1 MRGFLALLL
10 SINVVL
16 LEAREIEGV
25 EIVEQ
30 IEILDTQLEL
40 NGVGVRSKFFFNIY
54 IGALYLTKN
63 AQQLTDI
70 KEGEAWRVSMHFLY
84 DEVTGKDLV
93 DAWNDGFESNN
104 TQAELS
110 RYADQ
115 IKQFNGLFKTVR
127 NGEVIT
133 VNYDPAT
140 GTSVAFNGKIAG
152 IVEGSSFA
160 QVLLKIWLGSSPA
173 DERLKAAMLGS

>member
-1 MRGFLALLL
+1 MRWFIALLL
-10 SINVVL
+10 SINTVL
-16 LEAREIEGV
+16 VEAREVEGIEII
-25 EIVEQ
+25 EE

-40 NGVGVRSKFFFNIY
+40 NGAGVRSKFFFNIY
-54 IGALYLTKN
+54 IGALYLTKKV
-63 AQQLTDI
+63 QQLDDI
-70 KEGEAWRVSMHFLY
+70 KEDDAWRVSMHFLY

-93 DAWNDGFESNN
+93 AGWNDGFKSNN
-104 TQAELS
+104 TDTELS

-115 IKQFNGLFKTVR
+115 IKQFNGLFRTVQK
-127 NGEVIT
+127 GDVIA

-160 QVLLKIWLGSSPA
+160 QLLLKIWLGESPA
-173 DERLKAAMLGS
+173 DEGLKAAMLGT